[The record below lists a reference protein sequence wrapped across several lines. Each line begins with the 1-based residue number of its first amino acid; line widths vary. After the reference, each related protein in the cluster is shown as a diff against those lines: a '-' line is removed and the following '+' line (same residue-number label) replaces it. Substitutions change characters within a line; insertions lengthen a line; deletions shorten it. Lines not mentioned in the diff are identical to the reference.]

1 MLIPDRCSRVT
12 TARKVPLAFC
22 LLSLLA
28 AAFLSC
34 RPQPQP
40 QKTVASTPTP
50 SPAAQLIGPPGF
62 PPAVLGK
69 PYPGTGMVKLLN
81 RKEGWVEIEHGEI
94 KDLMPAMVMEFW
106 VRDPALMKRVRVG
119 DQVDFV
125 VVEDSKGEYLT
136 ELKKV
141 ATHR

>member
-1 MLIPDRCSRVT
+1 
-12 TARKVPLAFC
+12 
-22 LLSLLA
+22 
-28 AAFLSC
+28 
-34 RPQPQP
+34 
-40 QKTVASTPTP
+40 
-50 SPAAQLIGPPGF
+50 
-62 PPAVLGK
+62 
-69 PYPGTGMVKLLN
+69 MVKLLN